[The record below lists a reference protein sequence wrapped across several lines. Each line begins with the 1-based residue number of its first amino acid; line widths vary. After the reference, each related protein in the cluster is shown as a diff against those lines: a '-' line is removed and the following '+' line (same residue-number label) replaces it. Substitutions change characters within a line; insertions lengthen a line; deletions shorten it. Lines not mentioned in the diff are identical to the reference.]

1 MRRRA
6 RGFTMVELLLT
17 VAIAAILTTVAV
29 PAFNGIIASQR
40 ARVFASDLY
49 ATLAKAR
56 SEAVTLNGNVTL
68 QANAGGWQSGWQ
80 ILDANGNVLDNHAAA
95 VAVTLTNPPGPV
107 IYRPSGR
114 LAVGAAPVFQIMT
127 TSGSAVYNQCVS
139 VDLSGRPYMQA
150 APTC

>member
-1 MRRRA
+1 MGRSA
-6 RGFTMVELLLT
+6 RGFTMTELVMT

-29 PAFNGIIASQR
+29 PAFNGVIASQR

-68 QANAGGWQSGWQ
+68 QANAGGWQNGWQ
-80 ILDANGNVLDNHAAA
+80 ILDPNGNVLDNHAVA

-114 LAVGAAPVFQIMT
+114 LAVGAAPLFQIMT